1 MHSKQTGGKTVLV
14 TGATSGIGFELAR
27 LFAINGYRL
36 VVIGRDRERLQEIE
50 AWRDELQ
57 VEVYAIEK
65 DLAKP
70 HAAQEIMNTLNAQE
84 LKVDILINNAGL
96 GTYGL
101 FMETSLERELEMIQ
115 VNITALTE
123 LTKLIVPHMVERKQ
137 GGILNVAS
145 VAAFQPGGPMMSVY
159 YATKAY
165 VLSFSEALA
174 NELRD
179 EGILV
184 SVLCPGPTATDFE
197 KRANFVQSKISQ
209 RNLMSAESVAKIA
222 FREFM
227 CGKTMI
233 VPGAANRILAGSVR
247 FLPRKIVTRI
257 VRRYQNERDGRTD

>member
-1 MHSKQTGGKTVLV
+1 MHSKHTSAKTVLI
-14 TGATSGIGFELAR
+14 TGATSGIGFELTR

-36 VVIGRDRERLQEIE
+36 IVIGRDRERLQEIQS
-50 AWRDELQ
+50 WQDELQ
-57 VEVYAIEK
+57 VEVHAMEK

-70 HAAQEIMNTLNAQE
+70 HAAQEIMDE
-84 LKVDILINNAGL
+84 LTARSITVDILINNAGL
-96 GTYGL
+96 GAYGL
-101 FMETSLERELEMIQ
+101 FTETPLERELEMIQ
-115 VNITALTE
+115 VNITTLTE
-123 LTKLIVPHMVERKQ
+123 LTKLIVPQMVERKQ

-179 EGILV
+179 EGVLV

-197 KRANFVQSKISQ
+197 KRANLVQSKISQ

-227 CGKTMI
+227 WGKTMI

-247 FLPRKIVTRI
+247 FLPRKMVTQM
-257 VRRYQNERDGRTD
+257 VRRFQNERDGRID